1 MSKFTVSCVVAAAS
15 MMICAAAQAAGGMP
29 SKIPHPIDAYKIT
42 DANNPCIMCHGD
54 QSKMGAAKVKGQ
66 PMAMPADHWVKGEKK
81 ADAMH
86 NNCTMCHANE
96 LAQTRPST
104 ATSCQAHRARSA
116 QTYCTP

>member
-1 MSKFTVSCVVAAAS
+1 MSKFAVSCVVAAAS

-86 NNCTMCHANE
+86 NNCTMCHKN
-96 LAQTRPST
+96 
-104 ATSCQAHRARSA
+104 
-116 QTYCTP
+116 

>member
-54 QSKMGAAKVKGQ
+54 QSKMGAAMPRRSVQDGRRQ
-66 PMAMPADHWVKGEKK
+66 GEGPADGY
-81 ADAMH
+81 AG
-86 NNCTMCHANE
+86 
-96 LAQTRPST
+96 RPLG
-104 ATSCQAHRARSA
+104 QGRKEG
-116 QTYCTP
+116 

>member
-54 QSKMGAAKVKGQ
+54 QSKMGAAKVKG
-66 PMAMPADHWVKGEKK
+66 PSRWLCRPTTGSRAKRRLTP
-81 ADAMH
+81 
-86 NNCTMCHANE
+86 CTTTARCA
-96 LAQTRPST
+96 TRT
-104 ATSCQAHRARSA
+104 NFLTHSA
-116 QTYCTP
+116 